1 MPYVEYD
8 EVEAIC
14 PDCGRTFRSE
24 DLLAAHRAES
34 HAGLEEPGAASGG
47 DEEVDCPKCHHVFAS
62 RAALDL
68 HRRETHRSRAA

>member
-24 DLLAAHRAES
+24 ELLAAHRAES
-34 HAGLEEPGAASGG
+34 HSGLDEPGAATGSD
-47 DEEVDCPKCHHVFAS
+47 DEVACPNCHHLFAS
-62 RAALDL
+62 RAALEL
-68 HRRETHRSRAA
+68 HRRESHRTRTT